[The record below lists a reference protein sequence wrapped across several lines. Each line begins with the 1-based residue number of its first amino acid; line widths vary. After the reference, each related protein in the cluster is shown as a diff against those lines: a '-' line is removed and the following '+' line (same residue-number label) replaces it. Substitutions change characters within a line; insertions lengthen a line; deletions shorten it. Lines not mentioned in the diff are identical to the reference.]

1 MKSNVF
7 FNFLSLTIVV
17 FLSGCSKSLFITYYK
32 MHFNQNDITT
42 SESLIPGVSSD
53 KNYESDT
60 EVYDFLIIKCSDTT
74 NKCKN
79 DTLLVGY
86 HCFALE
92 LRSRILCKVTYIERA
107 NFKPRQIIKAK
118 KINFDRSVC
127 TYMIINT
134 YPGFRDADGPTNLY
148 TYPLIHYYIQLVE
161 DSTQNK

>member
-7 FNFLSLTIVV
+7 FIFLSLTIVV

-42 SESLIPGVSSD
+42 SERSIPNVSFYE
-53 KNYESDT
+53 NYDSDT

-74 NKCKN
+74 NNCKK
-79 DTLLVGY
+79 DTLQFGG

-92 LRSRILCKVTYIERA
+92 LRSRILCDVAFLEPV

-118 KINFDRSVC
+118 KINFKRTIC
-127 TYMIINT
+127 INEIYNT
-134 YPGFRDADGPTNLY
+134 YPGFRDADGPTYLY
-148 TYPLIHYYIQLVE
+148 TYPLIHYYLQLVE
-161 DSTQNK
+161 DNTQNK